1 MEENRETLERQR
13 KKLYKELSKIG
24 DFRTGSISV
33 NYRKCGKK
41 NCTCNQKDHPG
52 HSPRYLWSTT
62 VKGKSYSKHL
72 KFGPELQKYEDE
84 IENYHRF
91 LALSDTLVK
100 VNEKICHVKPA
111 VELEDDNE
119 RERLKKKL
127 QRHLSK
133 KYKERKNF
141 TGTEFI

>member
-1 MEENRETLERQR
+1 MEETLEVLERQR
-13 KKLYKELSKIG
+13 KELYKDLSKIG
-24 DFRTGSISV
+24 DFRTGTISV

-41 NCTCNQKDHPG
+41 NCTCNQKNHPG
-52 HSPRYLWSTT
+52 HGPRYLWNTT
-62 VKGKSYSKHL
+62 IKGKSYSKHL

-91 LALSDTLVK
+91 LALADALVK
-100 VNEKICHVKPA
+100 VNEKICNLKPA

-133 KYKERKNF
+133 KYKEKL
-141 TGTEFI
+141 IK